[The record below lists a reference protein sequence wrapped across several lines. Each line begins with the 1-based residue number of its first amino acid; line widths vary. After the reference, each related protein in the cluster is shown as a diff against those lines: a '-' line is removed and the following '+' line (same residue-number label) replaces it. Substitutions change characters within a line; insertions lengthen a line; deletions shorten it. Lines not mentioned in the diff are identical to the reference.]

1 MKLGRAHACATP
13 RGGGWNCQY
22 FFSRG
27 GTVAICLTFVQ
38 NDEKVLEI
46 IESLRIR
53 KIGRFFSG
61 EKCIYS
67 VF

>member
-1 MKLGRAHACATP
+1 MELSV
-13 RGGGWNCQY
+13 
-22 FFSRG
+22 FFSQG